1 MMATISH
8 YALVRPV
15 GGEPSLIAFP
25 IRESLWMPLALDPI
39 TAPETEQ
46 IWRARAEPALGDYGI
61 WLVPRYVV
69 ATSPERSNIELNG
82 TPYVLL
88 DGGGLLPNVERD

>member
-15 GGEPSLIAFP
+15 GGEPSL
-25 IRESLWMPLALDPI
+25 I